1 MNDNKRHYVYY
12 LLDHDF
18 VMNDPKVYEYL
29 RKLLYSGLDYDENN
43 IYNNLIKMKPL
54 TYNEELLTLSQYIRD
69 KKLSEI
75 LK

>member
-29 RKLLYSGLDYDENN
+29 RKLIYSGLDYDENH

>member
-29 RKLLYSGLDYDENN
+29 RKLIYSGLDYDENN

>member
-29 RKLLYSGLDYDENN
+29 RKLIYSGLDYDENH
-43 IYNNLIKMKPL
+43 IHNNLIKMKPL